1 MTVVSYRYSN
11 DNIYAQPIINR
22 ESDKENIIQ
31 ARADWRADGVVP
43 TEEFNDVFLR
53 WVDDMDLFWKQL
65 GMTENTK
72 AEAARVGAPKETN
85 DVTDRGTYSTPFY
98 TTHLFY
104 EKSTDDFIGFAR
116 GWHNSTDL
124 QQIVTC
130 IHPDKRGNKYMSD
143 FSIIG
148 GKAWFLYA
156 GGETM
161 THLTPKGRAAY
172 YVENPNIETH
182 KTADDRIDPVDYI
195 QTVITKQQYIA
206 HMNKPENQADRDANF
221 TIERYIEV

>member
-11 DNIYAQPIINR
+11 DNIYVQPIINR

-43 TEEFNDVFLR
+43 REEFNDVFLR
-53 WVDDMDLFWKQL
+53 WGADMDFFWKEL

-72 AEAARVGAPKETN
+72 AEATRVGAPTETN
-85 DVTDRGTYSTPFY
+85 SVASRDMYSTLFY
-98 TTHLFY
+98 NTHLFY

-116 GWHNSTDL
+116 GLHSGKDL

-143 FSIIG
+143 YSIVG
-148 GKAWFLYA
+148 GKAWFLYG

-161 THLTPKGRAAY
+161 THLTPKGQTAY
-172 YVENPNIETH
+172 YVENPDIETH
-182 KTADDRIDPVDYI
+182 LTAEDRIDPVDYI
-195 QTVITKQQYIA
+195 KTVITKEQYIA